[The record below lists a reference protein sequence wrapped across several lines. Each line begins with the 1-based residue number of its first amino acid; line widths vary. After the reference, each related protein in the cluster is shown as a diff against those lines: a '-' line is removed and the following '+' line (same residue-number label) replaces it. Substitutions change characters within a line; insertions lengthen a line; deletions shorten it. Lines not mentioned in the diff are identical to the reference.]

1 MKEKKRAIE
10 PVWCGVTSIHHT
22 KASNNNYWPR
32 EIKGAKYLGQIAV
45 LLAVEQKRKLEV
57 EK

>member
-1 MKEKKRAIE
+1 MKRAIE